1 MQRRE
6 GLMDRAVA
14 DNSMGLMKA
23 FHFLAKQQQRPIK
36 PKYRYEPAG
45 SAIHASRRLTA
56 EERNA
61 VSSKLD
67 ELKTLDPS
75 DRKNDERI
83 QKLVSALGKLPVKFV
98 PVKSEIRIKVSKTYP
113 YASKKRGG

>member
-1 MQRRE
+1 
-6 GLMDRAVA
+6 MDRVVA
-14 DNSMGLMKA
+14 DTSMGLMA
-23 FHFLAKQQQRPIK
+23 FHFLTMQQQRPIK
-36 PKYRYEPAG
+36 PEFRYEPAG
-45 SAIHASRRLTA
+45 SAVRASRRLSV
-56 EERNA
+56 EERKK

-67 ELKTLDPS
+67 ELKTLDPA

-98 PVKSEIRIKVSKTYP
+98 PVKSEIRTKVSKTYP